1 MILFD
6 LFDFVCHEDLDQER
20 QRSAQEAEELQQQ
33 LSKAAADTWR
43 HVATLCSSDIA
54 YLYILYNSR
63 DPAVA
68 RCTATG
74 NQAIIECLL
83 SVYVFY
89 IYIIFIIFVYKY
101 VFTPIS
107 KQVYK

>member
-43 HVATLCSSDIA
+43 HVATLCSGDIA
-54 YLYILYNSR
+54 YLYIFLYNS
-63 DPAVA
+63 
-68 RCTATG
+68 
-74 NQAIIECLL
+74 I
-83 SVYVFY
+83 Y
-89 IYIIFIIFVYKY
+89 IYRYIIFM
-101 VFTPIS
+101 
-107 KQVYK
+107 